1 MHFKVV
7 IEEDE
12 EVGGYVVSC
21 PSLPG
26 CFSQGDT
33 TEEALENIKEAIQAC
48 IEMGGDRYPDADALE
63 KQTGHAWLH
72 LLVRSIFARIV
83 VVLWDGHNPHDV
95 GQSPSLDTFGN
106 FTPSPLCI

>member
-1 MHFKVV
+1 MHLKVI

-33 TEEALENIKEAIQAC
+33 VEEALENIKEAAQAC
-48 IEMGGDRYPDADALE
+48 LE
-63 KQTGHAWLH
+63 SLGEDEIKLYLMKPSAK
-72 LLVRSIFARIV
+72 IIDV
-83 VVLWDGHNPHDV
+83 VA
-95 GQSPSLDTFGN
+95 
-106 FTPSPLCI
+106 